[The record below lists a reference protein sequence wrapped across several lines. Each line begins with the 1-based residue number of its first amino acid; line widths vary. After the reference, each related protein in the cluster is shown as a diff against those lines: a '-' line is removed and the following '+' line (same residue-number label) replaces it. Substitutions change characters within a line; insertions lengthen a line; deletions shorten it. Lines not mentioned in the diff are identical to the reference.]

1 MLEDKNKLDQIGNEL
16 QRSTGYTFTAG
27 HRASAM
33 RIIWK
38 QAQAMNREREKNER
52 GKYFQSKQSFY
63 FYKKKKLSCNTFN
76 SWINQIVKLVL
87 KII

>member
-1 MLEDKNKLDQIGNEL
+1 MYIFVAHFREKIHTRRGQVDMLEDKNKLDQIGNEL

-38 QAQAMNREREKNER
+38 QAQAMNRERERER
-52 GKYFQSKQSFY
+52 EK
-63 FYKKKKLSCNTFN
+63 
-76 SWINQIVKLVL
+76 
-87 KII
+87 